1 MNDATADIHKVSRAT
16 LVRGKLS
23 PAGNPS
29 WVVRGID
36 DTGSPWAARTV
47 PNGSVGY
54 GIPNL
59 FGGYYGRA
67 TVWCELDRRGRII
80 AAWNDRGQRA

>member
-1 MNDATADIHKVSRAT
+1 VSADIHKVSRAT

-23 PAGNPS
+23 EAGNPS

-36 DTGSPWAARTV
+36 ENGSPWAARTI

-59 FGGYYGRA
+59 FGGYYRR
-67 TVWCELDRRGRII
+67 VVIWCELDRRGRII
-80 AAWNDRGQRA
+80 AAWNDRGQSA